1 MEMKL
6 EVCCADLG
14 SVIAAKAGHAHRI
27 ELCEALELDGLT
39 PNPEL
44 IQEAVES
51 GVAVQVLI
59 RLRAGDFVYTA
70 EEIETMAGSIR
81 LAKSLGVHGVVI
93 GALTSEG
100 DIDKEAIRRLMQE
113 CEGLSVTFHRAFDV
127 CRSPRQALEDI
138 IALGCHRLLTS
149 GQAPTAQEGIPML
162 RELVSQA
169 AGRILIMPGA
179 GVNPQNALNI
189 LQETGA
195 TEIHGSLR
203 KNGRTDVAMVQEIV
217 NQINSSI

>member
-6 EVCCADLG
+6 EVCCADSG
-14 SVIAAKAGHAHRI
+14 SVRAAKAGHAHRI

-39 PNPEL
+39 PNAEL
-44 IQEAVES
+44 IQEAVET
-51 GVAVQVLI
+51 GVTIQVLI
-59 RLRAGDFVYTA
+59 RLRTGDFIYTA

-81 LAKSLGVHGVVI
+81 LAKSLGAHGVVI
-93 GALTSEG
+93 GALTPEG
-100 DIDKEAIRRLMQE
+100 DIDKVAIRRLMQE
-113 CEGLSVTFHRAFDV
+113 TEGLSVTFHRAFDV
-127 CRSPRQALEDI
+127 CRDPQKALEEI

-149 GQAPTAQEGIPML
+149 GQAPTAEEGIPLL
-162 RELVSQA
+162 RELVRQA

-179 GVNPQNALNI
+179 GVNPQNALTI

-203 KNGRTDVAMVQEIV
+203 KGGQTDATMVQKIV
-217 NQINSSI
+217 NQLGQLD